1 MPPTPVPLAPSLT
14 PLDYGIT
21 AAYFGTIVV
30 VFAVAAALSR
40 RPRVPRSSLPSLSQS
55 PLPPR
60 SPRPRTHSHAGLPG
74 TTENED
80 EAAELLLESAP
91 LSPHSPS
98 LSSPLHEPATA
109 SPAPSSPSAARDFYL
124 ADQSSPWWAVGLTFF
139 ASNIGV
145 DAMIGLSSAGATIG
159 LSASFFDAVSPL
171 AFLALAYL
179 FLPVYRAARVFT
191 LPQYA
196 GKRFGAGVRGYLAC
210 LSLVLYAT
218 NKVAAALLCGSVI
231 LQALA
236 GVSPSTAIALLVVAT
251 GLFSAAG
258 GLKAVIYAEVV
269 NTILLLGGGATAL
282 GVALHNSGLGSWA
295 GLVAAV
301 EGGGGGGGGALTP
314 AFLHLSRG
322 KGSYALP
329 GLLLGS
335 PWLLLWFHAA
345 DQEMV
350 QRGLSARSSGD
361 AKLGSVL
368 GGALKLT
375 VPFLFCL
382 PGIVARYALPD
393 VLGCPVDGTGGPCAA
408 PNLAYPALIA
418 LLLPPGLR
426 GLLLAAALAG
436 VLSILASTFNSAATL
451 FAVDVWGPAVAA
463 SRGWGTGRRWCLAC
477 PCRPRRLS
485 TPTALVWVGRVFILV
500 LTGASI
506 LWLPL
511 MGSLSPSLYLAMQ
524 SLNAYAAPPV
534 TAVFVCGL
542 LWRGANEA
550 GALAALLL
558 GHGIGLV
565 RLLILL
571 SVGAP
576 DEGGAAR
583 AKPLPVPIAAIADSG
598 FLLFAAAE
606 GGVAVAALVFV
617 SLATARGR
625 GGAVAGPD
633 DRLLS
638 SPALR
643 LARRVRQA
651 ALRLT
656 TRRRGGRGGRE
667 GEGVRLE
674 TEDAGDR
681 GERVEEV
688 LMPAP
693 APAPASALS
702 ACTEC
707 GETARE
713 NSSQLPVPAGTAVR
727 LRVHSSFESSAP
739 DELEVGAGA
748 GGRSRPQ
755 AEEVGAGAGGRS
767 RPELEVGAVPPRPQ
781 PVCPDCQRAAVR
793 GQRLNA
799 MSDVCAVVVV
809 VLVGVLVWA
818 LW

>member
-80 EAAELLLESAP
+80 EAAELLQESAAP
-91 LSPHSPS
+91 SPHSPS

-139 ASNIGV
+139 AANIGV

-159 LSASFFDAVSPL
+159 LAAAFFDAVSPL

-269 NTILLLGGGATAL
+269 NTILLLGGGAAAL

-301 EGGGGGGGGALTP
+301 EGGGGGGALTP

-436 VLSILASTFNSAATL
+436 VLSVLASTFNSAATL

-463 SRGWGTGRRWCLAC
+463 CRGWGTGRRWCLAC

-485 TPTALVWVGRVFILV
+485 TPSALVWVGQVFILV

-625 GGAVAGPD
+625 GGTVAGPD
-633 DRLLS
+633 DGLLS

-656 TRRRGGRGGRE
+656 TRRRGGRE

-688 LMPAP
+688 LVPAP
-693 APAPASALS
+693 APALS

-713 NSSQLPVPAGTAVR
+713 NSGQLPVPAGTAVR

-748 GGRSRPQ
+748 GGRSRP
-755 AEEVGAGAGGRS
+755 
-767 RPELEVGAVPPRPQ
+767 ELEVGAVPPRPQ
-781 PVCPDCQRAAVR
+781 PVCPDCKRAAVR

-809 VLVGVLVWA
+809 VLVGVVLRV